1 MEPAEQEEDRKLN
14 KGLLKLYILLFA
26 VSLATIILSI
36 ISSEHKAFFYL
47 VTTPTQHPGVVADC
61 LNTINCT

>member
-1 MEPAEQEEDRKLN
+1 MEANGQEEDRKLN
-14 KGLLKLYILLFA
+14 KGLMKLYILLFA

-47 VTTPTQHPGVVADC
+47 VPTPIQHAQVVPAC
-61 LNTINCT
+61 LDTINCT